1 MIDLLTRKLLTIRE
15 RISDK
20 DKRKWYYMAL
30 KLPLARSGIYYVEVR
45 HATSTLVVIG
55 GHRGRP
61 GVGTHP

>member
-45 HATSTLVVIG
+45 HATSTC
-55 GHRGRP
+55 P
-61 GVGTHP
+61 P